1 MSIIIY
7 GEIKITVNGDYSPK
21 AIDEEGKKWSIHRSS
36 FMKNS
41 GICKVRRYVRAGM
54 KFDAEIIED
63 WRKEPRGEFQGVIR
77 FKEK

>member
-7 GEIKITVNGDYSPK
+7 GEIKIKVSTNYRPH
-21 AIDEEGKKWSIHRSS
+21 AIDEEGKIWTIHRSS
-36 FMKNS
+36 FMKNDGHS
-41 GICKVRRYVRAGM
+41 KVRRYVRAGM
-54 KFDAEIIED
+54 EFDAEIIED